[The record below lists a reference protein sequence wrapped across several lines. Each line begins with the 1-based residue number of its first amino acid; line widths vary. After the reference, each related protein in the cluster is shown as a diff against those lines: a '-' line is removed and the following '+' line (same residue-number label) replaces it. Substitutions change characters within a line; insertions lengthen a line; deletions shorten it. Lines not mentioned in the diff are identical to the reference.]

1 MQRIVII
8 LAIIVMMLPTTAS
21 AHTQLESSNPESG
34 QVVKEN
40 LNQIVLNFGG
50 EIESLSTMT
59 LMKDGHEVPFDSIEP
74 QGTQMIG
81 TVADP
86 LATGSYNIQWKIVG
100 EDGHIITGEIP
111 FTVQVEQAVEEPE
124 KVGPST
130 EEINNTE
137 DTDSVAKEEEEVKE
151 GTANQEA
158 DTNEQNGSNLTK
170 IIIPVVVLLLLGI
183 GLFML
188 FRRKK

>member
-1 MQRIVII
+1 MQKIVII
-8 LAIIVMMLPTTAS
+8 LAIMVMMLPTIAS
-21 AHTQLESSNPESG
+21 AHTQLESSTPESG

-50 EIESLSTMT
+50 EVESLSTMT
-59 LMKDGHEVPFDSIEP
+59 LVKDGQEVPFESIEP

-86 LATGSYNIQWKIVG
+86 LATGSYIIQWKIVG

-124 KVGPST
+124 KVGPAT
-130 EEINNTE
+130 EESNNDDTDTVKKGEEDTANPELANTE
-137 DTDSVAKEEEEVKE
+137 KSE
-151 GTANQEA
+151 
-158 DTNEQNGSNLTK
+158 SNLIL
-170 IIIPVVVLLLLGI
+170 IIIPIAVLLLLGI
-183 GLFML
+183 GLFLL